1 MTPALADELG
11 SRQEELMDHETAEE
25 IKRHFNVVAEGL
37 RSDIQIVAEGLG
49 ANTDRLERV
58 ESRLD
63 RVESRLD
70 GVESKVDGIESKVW
84 RLEGRMTE
92 GFREIKTMIKPFVSR
107 SDR

>member
-1 MTPALADELG
+1 LTPALDDALG
-11 SRQEELMDHETAEE
+11 SRQEELMDYETAGE
-25 IKRHFNVVAEGL
+25 IKRHFDVVAAGL

-70 GVESKVDGIESKVW
+70 GVESKVW

-92 GFREIKTMIKPFVSR
+92 GFREIKMMIKPFVSR